1 MHRSSSSAARTRGA
15 IRLTMGLLPHM
26 KAHGGGHITNISSI
40 GVQTAPPRFS
50 AYIASKAALDAWT
63 RVVSSEVIG
72 DGITFTTIHMP
83 LVRTPM
89 IAPAQAEYR
98 GVPSLSADEAA
109 GLVFRAAAGNS
120 GRVEPAFVTAVAVA
134 DTVAGP
140 ALEKAM
146 SREGSAFA
154 PKRER

>member
-1 MHRSSSSAARTRGA
+1 MSKRSVEAA
-15 IRLTMGLLPHM
+15 MD
-26 KAHGGGHITNISSI
+26 
-40 GVQTAPPRFS
+40 FS
-50 AYIASKAALDAWT
+50 FPTPEERRAAMCVCCGSHCPGCESPDDYAW
-63 RVVSSEVIG
+63 RRRDV
-72 DGITFTTIHMP
+72 D
-83 LVRTPM
+83 
-89 IAPAQAEYR
+89 
-98 GVPSLSADEAA
+98 LSVLADEAA